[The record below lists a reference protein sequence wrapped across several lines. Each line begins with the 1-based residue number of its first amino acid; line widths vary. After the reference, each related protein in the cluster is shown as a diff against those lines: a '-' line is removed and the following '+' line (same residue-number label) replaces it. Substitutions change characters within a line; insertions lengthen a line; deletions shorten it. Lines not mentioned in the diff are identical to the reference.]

1 MMLWRLVITLLA
13 GLLFGSGLALSGMLD
28 PARVLGFLD
37 LASGHWDPS
46 LLLVLGGALLVALP
60 AVQLQ
65 RRLTRPLL
73 DTRFHLP
80 PMAPIDR
87 RLLLGAALFGL
98 GWGLAGLCP
107 GPALA
112 GLGLGIAKT
121 YGFVAALIAGMML
134 HDSGLPG
141 LRRSRSG
148 AARG

>member
-1 MMLWRLVITLLA
+1 MNPWRLVVALLA

-46 LLLVLGGALLVALP
+46 LLFVLGGALLVALP

-65 RRLTRPLL
+65 RRLARPLL
-73 DTRFHLP
+73 DSTFHLP
-80 PMAPIDR
+80 PTAPVDR
-87 RLLLGAALFGL
+87 RLLPGALLFGL

-112 GLGLGIAKT
+112 GLGLGIAKV
-121 YGFVAALIAGMML
+121 YGFVAAMVVGMVL
-134 HDSGLPG
+134 HDRRASGHSQA
-141 LRRSRSG
+141 RRRP
-148 AARG
+148 

>member
-1 MMLWRLVITLLA
+1 MKSWRLVVALLA

-37 LASGHWDPS
+37 LASGRWDPS
-46 LLLVLGGALLVALP
+46 LLFVLGGALLVALP

-65 RRLTRPLL
+65 RRLARPLL
-73 DTRFHLP
+73 DRTFHLP
-80 PMAPIDR
+80 PTVPVDR

-112 GLGLGIAKT
+112 GLGLGIAKV
-121 YGFVAALIAGMML
+121 YGFAAAMVVGMVL
-134 HDSGLPG
+134 HDRGLA
-141 LRRSRSG
+141 RRET
-148 AARG
+148 AAPKA

>member
-1 MMLWRLVITLLA
+1 MNPWRLVVALLA

-46 LLLVLGGALLVALP
+46 LLFVLGGALVVALP

-65 RRLTRPLL
+65 RRLARPLL
-73 DTRFHLP
+73 DTEFHLP
-80 PMAPIDR
+80 PTAPVDR
-87 RLLLGAALFGL
+87 SLLLGAALFGL

-112 GLGLGIAKT
+112 GLGLGIAKVH
-121 YGFVAALIAGMML
+121 GFVAAMIVGMVL
-134 HDSGLPG
+134 HDRGLA
-141 LRRSRSG
+141 RRETPVPR
-148 AARG
+148 A

>member
-1 MMLWRLVITLLA
+1 MNPWRLVVALLA

-46 LLLVLGGALLVALP
+46 LLFVLGGALLVALP

-65 RRLTRPLL
+65 RRLARPLL
-73 DTRFHLP
+73 DSTFHLP
-80 PMAPIDR
+80 PTAPMDR
-87 RLLLGAALFGL
+87 RLLLGALLFGL

-112 GLGLGIAKT
+112 GLGLGIAKV
-121 YGFVAALIAGMML
+121 YGFVAAMVVGMVL
-134 HDSGLPG
+134 HDRRASGHSQA
-141 LRRSRSG
+141 RRRP
-148 AARG
+148 

>member
-98 GWGLAGLCP
+98 G
-107 GPALA
+107 PALA

>member
-13 GLLFGSGLALSGMLD
+13 GLLFGSSLALSGMLD

-65 RRLTRPLL
+65 RRLSRPLL
-73 DTRFHLP
+73 DTRFQLP

-112 GLGLGIAKT
+112 ALGLGIAEI
-121 YGFVAALIAGMML
+121 YGFVAALVAGMML
-134 HDSGLPG
+134 HDRGPAG
-141 LRRSRSG
+141 RET
-148 AARG
+148 AAPKA